1 MNTVDRDKLRVLKTG
16 IIFRNIPE
24 DNYQQLSSL
33 PVQVGDLYADFQE
46 KKLYMLGIPSG
57 HFKAEDTSNISTL
70 QLGSPVEDGGI
81 FIGHELM
88 EIAPDQTLLAFW
100 QKWYSQEFDTI
111 CALPGMILKNRNLNE
126 TN

>member
-1 MNTVDRDKLRVLKTG
+1 MNIVVRDKLRVLKTG
-16 IIFRNIPE
+16 VIFRNIPE

-57 HFKAEDTSNISTL
+57 NFKAEDTANIATL
-70 QLGSPVEDGGI
+70 KLGLPVESGGI
-81 FIGHELM
+81 FAGHELL
-88 EIAPDQTLLAFW
+88 ELSPDQSLLAFW
-100 QKWYSQEFDTI
+100 QKWYPKEFEAI
-111 CALPGMILKNRNLNE
+111 CSLPGMLTQNRNLNE